1 MKIIDFFRDIFSGKE
16 TIALTQKIENDYT
29 ALAVEAFAINT
40 AINLISGCIAKCEF
54 KTFLDGKEVKD
65 EDYYSWNYEPNKNQ
79 NSTEFISK
87 LVSKLLF
94 ENECLVIENA
104 GQYLIA
110 DSFYR
115 HEYAVMEDYFDNVTI
130 KDFTFDKTFRMSD
143 VFYFKLN
150 DKNITKLLDGLMQG
164 YNNLMNMAVG
174 KYKRSGGRKG
184 IIHLNAIRSG
194 DQEAKKRR
202 QKLFDEDFKAY
213 FTAENAV
220 LPLNKGE
227 DYTEQNGEGSKK
239 STSEMKDI
247 RDLLDEEFIRV
258 AQAYKIPPAILKG
271 DIANVSEITDNLL
284 TFCIDPIV
292 DLIQTEINR
301 KSYGKNVLKGSRLV
315 IDTTCILHIDVFA
328 IADKIDKLI
337 SDGIYSIDEIRAKIK
352 DSLINEEWSKKHFL
366 TKNFADITQIDNMKG
381 GEMV

>member
-1 MKIIDFFRDIFSGKE
+1 MKIIDFFRDIFNGKE
-16 TIALTQKIENDYT
+16 TIYLTQKLDNDCT
-29 ALAVEAFAINT
+29 ALATEAFAIHT

-54 KTFLDGKEVKD
+54 KTYLNGKEIKG

-94 ENECLVIENA
+94 ENECLVVESN

-115 HEYAVMEDYFDNVTI
+115 HEYAVMEDYFDSVTV
-130 KDFTFDKTFRMSD
+130 KDFTFNKTFNMSN
-143 VFYFKLN
+143 VFYFKMN

-164 YNNLMNMAVG
+164 YNTLMNMAVG

-184 IIHLNAIRSG
+184 VLKMDMPAKG
-194 DQEAKKRR
+194 DEEGRKKLK
-202 QKLFDEDFKAY
+202 KLFEIDFKEY
-213 FTAENAV
+213 FTSENAV
-220 LPLNKGE
+220 LPLARGSEYN
-227 DYTEQNGEGSKK
+227 EQNGEGSKK
-239 STSEMKDI
+239 STSEMTDI
-247 RDLLDEEFIRV
+247 RNLLDEQFIRV
-258 AQAYKIPPAILKG
+258 AQAYKIPPSILKG
-271 DIANVSEITDNLL
+271 DIANVEEITNNLL

-292 DLIQTEINR
+292 DLLQTEINR
-301 KSYGKNVLKGSRLV
+301 KMYGKSVLKGSKLV

-337 SDGIYSIDEIRAKIK
+337 SDGVFSIDEIRSMIK
-352 DSLINEEWSKKHFL
+352 VSILCKDWSEKHYM
-366 TKNFADITQIDNMKG
+366 TKNYTGISQLDTEGGDNN
-381 GEMV
+381 E

>member
-1 MKIIDFFRDIFSGKE
+1 M
-16 TIALTQKIENDYT
+16 TQKIENDYT

-184 IIHLNAIRSG
+184 IIHLDAIRSG

-366 TKNFADITQIDNMKG
+366 TKNFEDITQIDNMKG

>member
-16 TIALTQKIENDYT
+16 TIALTQKFEDDCT
-29 ALAVEAFAINT
+29 ALAVEAFSVHT
-40 AINLISGCIAKCEF
+40 AINLISGLIAKCEF
-54 KTFLDGKEVKD
+54 KTFLNGKEVKG
-65 EDYYSWNYEPNKNQ
+65 EDYYSWNFEPNKNQ

-94 ENECLVIENA
+94 ENECLVIESG
-104 GQYLIA
+104 GQYLVA
-110 DSFYR
+110 DDFYR
-115 HEYAVMEDYFDNVTI
+115 HEYALIEDYFDNVTI
-130 KDFTFDKTFRMSD
+130 KDFTFQKTFKMSD

-184 IIHLNAIRSG
+184 IVHLDVTKSG
-194 DQEAKKRR
+194 NEEEKRR
-202 QKLFDEDFKAY
+202 KQKLFDEDFKAY

-220 LPLNKGE
+220 LPLHKGE
-227 DYTEQNGEGSKK
+227 EYTEQNGEGSKK

-247 RDLLDEEFIRV
+247 RDLLDEMFTRA
-258 AQAYKIPPAILKG
+258 AQAYKIPPSILKG

-292 DLIQTEINR
+292 DLLQTEINR
-301 KSYGKNVLKGSRLV
+301 KMYGKEVLKDSKII
-315 IDTTCILHIDVFA
+315 IDTTAILHIDIFS
-328 IADKIDKLI
+328 IAEKIDKLI
-337 SDGIYSIDEIRAKIK
+337 STGMYSINELRRKIGDTVIK
-352 DSLINEEWSKKHFL
+352 ETYANKHYI
-366 TKNFADITQIDNMKG
+366 TKNYTGIEEMDEGG
-381 GEMV
+381 GENI